1 MKNDVPQHWE
11 ALASRIVTETSPIHD
26 EIPFGFST
34 RVVTL
39 WREAQRNEALRRWS
53 FWSLRAAFC
62 SMLVCGLVI
71 VLGSGNNDSSILLS
85 PPSAEFIAPPFSTT
99 P

>member
-1 MKNDVPQHWE
+1 MKNDAPQRWE
-11 ALASRIVTETSPIHD
+11 EIVSRIVTETAPI
-26 EIPFGFST
+26 EGELPFGFST

-53 FWSLRAAFC
+53 LWSLRAAFC
-62 SMLVCGLVI
+62 SVVICGLVT
-71 VLGSGNNDSSILLS
+71 VLSSVSNDSSILLS
-85 PPSAEFIAPPFSTT
+85 PPSAEFIAPPLSAT